1 MRPLDVTREPVAP
14 TEQETR
20 LAATSHQVLASCV
33 PEGET
38 PCIQVVTHER
48 VSDPV
53 PLPTLAW
60 QLLVDI
66 LAQLARGNAVALLP
80 VQAELT
86 SQEAAHLLNVSR
98 PFLIRLLDTG
108 EIPSRKVGTHR
119 RVRLTDVLAYK
130 QQVDARRQ
138 QVLDELAAQAQAL
151 GMGYE

>member
-1 MRPLDVTREPVAP
+1 MCPLDVARDPVAP
-14 TEQETR
+14 TEQESR
-20 LAATSHQVLASCV
+20 LAAASHERLASCV

-38 PCIQVVTHER
+38 PCIQVVMHAR

-66 LAQLARGNAVALLP
+66 LAQLAQGNAVALLP

-86 SQEAAHLLNVSR
+86 SQETADLLNVSR

-130 QQVDARRQ
+130 QQIDARRQ
-138 QVLDELAAQAQAL
+138 QALDELAAQAQAL